1 MARFCTGCG
10 SELRE
15 GVAFCTECG
24 AKAEQHVSQQPAAP
38 QTVPQRVSQ
47 PTVQPAPQYT
57 LQPAAEDP
65 NKVVGTGAF
74 FGMMLLF
81 SIPVIGW
88 IACVI
93 MAFAPKNENIRH
105 FARANLIWL
114 IIALLIAGLISLAV
128 SALVDFVTPYIE
140 QISAGD
146 FGALGDL
153 GEYAEIFEQFG
164 DLKDI
169 LAGLETLP
177 AE

>member
-10 SELRE
+10 SELRD

-24 AKAEQHVSQQPAAP
+24 AKAEMPAQAQPAS
-38 QTVPQRVSQ
+38 QSVSQ
-47 PTVQPAPQYT
+47 PTVFHA
-57 LQPAAEDP
+57 PAAENP
-65 NKVVGTGAF
+65 SPVVSTAAY

-81 SIPVIGW
+81 ALPVIGW
-88 IACVI
+88 IACII

-114 IIALLIAGLISLAV
+114 LIAALLAGLLYLAV
-128 SALVDFVTPYIE
+128 SALIEFAAPYIE
-140 QISAGD
+140 QIRSGD
-146 FGALGDL
+146 FGELGEL

-169 LAGLETLP
+169 LDGLETIP
-177 AE
+177 NE